1 MRNNHGRGRLIP
13 KSEIKQGRVAVTD
26 KGRTGQGAGLVYV
39 PDSAPGIRR
48 IGAGRGFF
56 YRDAKGEK
64 VTDQAVLDRIAAL
77 AIPPAWTDVWIC
89 TDPCGHLQATGRDA
103 RDRKQYRYHPAWS
116 AQRDA
121 EKFSNLAAFVRGL
134 PALREAVAQ
143 DMAAPALSRG
153 RVLATVVRLLEKTL
167 IRIGND
173 AYAEENQSYGLTTLR
188 ARHLDLAGTKLRFTF
203 RGKSGKEWSLQLSDR
218 RIAHTV
224 RRLQDLPGQRLFR
237 YLDAE
242 GQPHDVQ
249 SHDVNAYMRAAMG
262 ADFTSKHFR
271 TWGATVQAATALE
284 ETDLPQ
290 TQAEQA
296 RVLNSIIDTVAS
308 RLGHTRT
315 ICRTCYVHP
324 RVIAAWQ
331 EGRIT
336 AQMGAIRRQ
345 LPAPRDGLE
354 PDEEV
359 VLRWLER
366 REREAGQHRD

>member
-1 MRNNHGRGRLIP
+1 M
-13 KSEIKQGRVAVTD
+13 AVTD

-39 PDSAPGIRR
+39 SDSDPGIRR

-56 YRDAKGEK
+56 YRDAAGGK

-89 TDPCGHLQATGRDA
+89 ADPCGHLQATGRDA
-103 RDRKQYRYHPAWS
+103 RDRKQYRYHAAWS

-121 EKFSNLAAFVRGL
+121 QKFSNLAAFARGL
-134 PALREAVAQ
+134 PALRATVAQ
-143 DMAAPALSRG
+143 DMTAPALSRR
-153 RVLATVVRLLEKTL
+153 RVLAIVVRLLEKTL

-173 AYAEENQSYGLTTLR
+173 TYAEENQSYGLTTLR
-188 ARHLDLAGTKLRFTF
+188 AQHLDLAGSKLRFTF

-242 GQPHDVQ
+242 GQPHDVH

-296 RVLNSIIDTVAS
+296 RVLNSIINTVAR

-324 RVIAAWQ
+324 RVIAEWQ

-336 AQMGAIRRQ
+336 AQMRAIRRQ
-345 LPAPRDGLE
+345 LPDPRDGLDL
-354 PDEEV
+354 DEEV

-366 REREAGQHRD
+366 REREAGKHRD